1 MSDNMLIGIS
11 RFIMPIPSLIWRS
24 QVPIRAQRLSA
35 DLRFMSAQHH
45 LVRNY
50 IVKELPRV
58 GKPMS
63 LNYIAQSVN
72 LPVAQVKSILDDLE
86 EHKTFLYRNEHGAVT
101 WAYPVTIDKTP
112 HHVALSSGEQFY
124 AP

>member
-1 MSDNMLIGIS
+1 MRDNMLMGIS
-11 RFIMPIPSLIWRS
+11 RFIIPIPSLIWRR
-24 QVPIRAQRLSA
+24 QVPIKARRLSA

-50 IVKELPRV
+50 VVRELPSV

-63 LNYIAQSVN
+63 PESIAQSVK
-72 LPVAQVKSILDDLE
+72 LTITQVNSILDDLE
-86 EHKTFLYRNEHGAVT
+86 EHKTFLYRNEQGAVT
-101 WAYPVTIDKTP
+101 WAYPVTIEKTP

>member
-24 QVPIRAQRLSA
+24 QVPMKARKLTT

-50 IVKELPRV
+50 VVKELPRV

-63 LNYIAQSVN
+63 LDYIAQSVS
-72 LPVAQVKSILDDLE
+72 LPTAQVKSILDDLE
-86 EHKTFLYRNEHGAVT
+86 EHKTFLYRNEQGAVT

-112 HHVALSSGEQFY
+112 HHVVLSSGEQFY

>member
-11 RFIMPIPSLIWRS
+11 RFIMPIPSLIWRR
-24 QVPIRAQRLSA
+24 QVPIKARRLSSG
-35 DLRFMSAQHH
+35 LGFMSAQHH

-50 IVKELPRV
+50 AVRELPHV

-63 LNYIAQSVN
+63 LDHIAQSVN
-72 LPVAQVKSILDDLE
+72 LPTAQVKSILDDLE
-86 EHKTFLYRNEHGAVT
+86 EHKTFLYRNEQGAVT

>member
-1 MSDNMLIGIS
+1 MSDKMLIGIS
-11 RFIMPIPSLIWRS
+11 RFIMPIPSLIWHS
-24 QVPIRAQRLSA
+24 QVPIKARRLSA

-45 LVRNY
+45 MVRNY
-50 IVKELPRV
+50 VVRELPRV

-63 LNYIAQSVN
+63 SESIAQSVN
-72 LPVAQVKSILDDLE
+72 LPIAQVTSILDDLE
-86 EHKTFLYRNEHGAVT
+86 EHKTFLYRNEQGSVT

>member
-1 MSDNMLIGIS
+1 MSDNMLIGFS

-24 QVPIRAQRLSA
+24 QVPMKARRLSA
-35 DLRFMSAQHH
+35 DLSFMSPDHH
-45 LVRNY
+45 QVRNY
-50 IVKELPRV
+50 VVRELPRV

-63 LNYIAQSVN
+63 PDYIAQNVN
-72 LPVAQVKSILDDLE
+72 LPTAQVKSILDDME
-86 EHKTFLYRNEHGAVT
+86 EHKTFLYRNEQGAVT

-112 HHVALSSGEQFY
+112 HQVALSSGEQFY